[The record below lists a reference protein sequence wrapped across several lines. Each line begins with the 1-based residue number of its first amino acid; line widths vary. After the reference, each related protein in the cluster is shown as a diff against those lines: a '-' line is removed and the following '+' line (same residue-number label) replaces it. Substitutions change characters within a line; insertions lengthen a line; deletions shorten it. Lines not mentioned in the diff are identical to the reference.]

1 MVEIGRICT
10 KLAGREAGNRCMVI
24 DVIDETYVLISGP
37 NVKRRKCNIKHLEFH
52 PELKEI
58 EKDISDEEVKRA
70 MS

>member
-1 MVEIGRICT
+1 
-10 KLAGREAGNRCMVI
+10 MVI